1 MVAAIGLARA
11 SESPPADD
19 RGRGARKDRQASSA
33 KMQRPSLSSTRWS
46 LSSNMQGRGTTDSE
60 VICDTLDMPRHD
72 PAGVATSV
80 KAHRRLRRSACDLYA
95 VPVED
100 CEEETE
106 KVKPSRLHRGRSRKS
121 RSGFPPSST
130 PCARGSVDRARPTA
144 TRRRLS
150 PPSVYHRRGRFLIH
164 AMPPKK
170 KPKQEPKASGSE
182 VSALQEDD
190 AFVVQHLPSSLH
202 RLPFV
207 DVPVSRSFSGIC
219 RFSDSTGRMWTTRRR
234 RRHSRPR

>member
-80 KAHRRLRRSACDLYA
+80 KAHRRLRRSA
-95 VPVED
+95 
-100 CEEETE
+100 
-106 KVKPSRLHRGRSRKS
+106 
-121 RSGFPPSST
+121 
-130 PCARGSVDRARPTA
+130 
-144 TRRRLS
+144 
-150 PPSVYHRRGRFLIH
+150 
-164 AMPPKK
+164 
-170 KPKQEPKASGSE
+170 
-182 VSALQEDD
+182 
-190 AFVVQHLPSSLH
+190 
-202 RLPFV
+202 
-207 DVPVSRSFSGIC
+207 
-219 RFSDSTGRMWTTRRR
+219 
-234 RRHSRPR
+234 